1 MYPHITKH
9 IFDEWQEIWNC
20 CAGNKL
26 HAIKPTVGGYKQKT
40 YVLNIVVSCRH
51 ICLRLSHLLS
61 IDCCSISTYWHKL
74 KYCVMHKAGCVAEG
88 EMPCLFVDKCM
99 VEMSVIFTMWLSCH
113 LITHHLL

>member
-74 KYCVMHKAGCVAEG
+74 KYCVSTWLAAWQRVKCHVYLWTSVWLKCLLSSPCGCH
-88 EMPCLFVDKCM
+88 
-99 VEMSVIFTMWLSCH
+99 VI
-113 LITHHLL
+113 